1 MQMKKFI
8 NDPDNLTAELLEGLA
23 LANPDI
29 LELGE
34 DNMVINKKLAE
45 ADRVT
50 IVTQGGSSHEPAIEG
65 FVGEGMVDIDVV
77 GDIFAAP
84 GPQACVDAIKLADKC
99 KGVLY
104 IVLNHAGD
112 MLTGNM
118 TMKQCKKQ
126 GLNVVKVVTQE
137 DVSNAPREN
146 ADDRRGLVGC
156 IPTYKIAGAA
166 AAEGRSLEEVAAVAQ
181 RFADNMATLAVAVR
195 GATHPQTG
203 TLLAEL
209 GDDEMEIGMGQH
221 GEEGGGRQPLKSADE
236 TAAIMVNALV
246 KDIGIEPGERV
257 MLIINGSGATTLMEQ
272 LIVYRAAVKELA
284 KQDIE
289 VVANF
294 VGEMLTVQEQAGFQM
309 FMARMDDELL
319 RLWNAPC
326 TTPYLK
332 KYGRPMLVSLR
343 TVLAWAEENDCAA
356 AAFDTPNLE
365 LLLAAIGA
373 AEERDEPVIIQH
385 AQLHEEETSIDVI
398 GPIMVARAE
407 ASRVPVCVML
417 DHGEDIDYV
426 RRALDLGFSAVMID
440 GSQLPYEENVA
451 LTLGAVELAR
461 EYGADVEAEIGFTTG
476 HEGLEMS
483 DDDREN
489 VYTDPDEAARFVA
502 DTGINALAASVGTVH
517 GFYQAQPKL
526 DFKLI
531 EELRIRCGVPL
542 VMHGGSGLSCE
553 DTRAAIRAGIRKIN
567 YFSYMSNAGVRAV
580 EALIAEKHPK
590 YFHALANAAT
600 AAMQA
605 DAEAAMDMFSMVP
618 SA

>member
-8 NDPDNLTAELLEGLA
+8 NDPENLTTELLEGLA
-23 LANPDI
+23 MANPELI
-29 LELGE
+29 ELGE
-34 DNMVINKKLAE
+34 DNMVINKKLAD

-50 IVTQGGSSHEPAIEG
+50 IVTQGGSGHEPAIEG

-77 GDIFAAP
+77 GDVFAAP
-84 GPQACVDAIKLADKC
+84 GPAACVDAIKLADKG

-118 TMKQCKKQ
+118 TMKQCAKQ

-137 DVSNAPREN
+137 DVSNATREN

-181 RFADNMATLAVAVR
+181 RFADNMATLAVAAC

-221 GEEGGGRQPLKSADE
+221 GEEGGGRQPMKSADE

-246 KDIGIEPGERV
+246 ADIGIQAGEDV

-272 LIVYRAAVKELA
+272 LIVYRAAVKELE
-284 KQDIE
+284 KRDIK

-326 TTPYLK
+326 ATPYLK
-332 KYGRPMLVSLR
+332 K
-343 TVLAWAEENDCAA
+343 
-356 AAFDTPNLE
+356 
-365 LLLAAIGA
+365 
-373 AEERDEPVIIQH
+373 
-385 AQLHEEETSIDVI
+385 
-398 GPIMVARAE
+398 
-407 ASRVPVCVML
+407 
-417 DHGEDIDYV
+417 
-426 RRALDLGFSAVMID
+426 
-440 GSQLPYEENVA
+440 
-451 LTLGAVELAR
+451 
-461 EYGADVEAEIGFTTG
+461 
-476 HEGLEMS
+476 
-483 DDDREN
+483 
-489 VYTDPDEAARFVA
+489 
-502 DTGINALAASVGTVH
+502 
-517 GFYQAQPKL
+517 
-526 DFKLI
+526 
-531 EELRIRCGVPL
+531 
-542 VMHGGSGLSCE
+542 
-553 DTRAAIRAGIRKIN
+553 
-567 YFSYMSNAGVRAV
+567 
-580 EALIAEKHPK
+580 
-590 YFHALANAAT
+590 
-600 AAMQA
+600 
-605 DAEAAMDMFSMVP
+605 
-618 SA
+618 